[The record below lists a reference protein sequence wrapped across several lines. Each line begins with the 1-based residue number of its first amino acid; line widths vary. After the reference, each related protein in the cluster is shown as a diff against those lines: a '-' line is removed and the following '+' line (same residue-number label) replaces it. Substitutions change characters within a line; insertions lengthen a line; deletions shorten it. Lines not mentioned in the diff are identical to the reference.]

1 MLRLKSFVRLAVV
14 LIAVV
19 LTAFVP
25 QGPGNAETHISETHD
40 APAFLPEAVDCE
52 VASAALGAASTGKNS
67 TPILPCDEEVIE
79 RVIEIIDEDCD
90 GAGYGR
96 ITCNDDGTVESLH
109 VTCLPS

>member
-1 MLRLKSFVRLAVV
+1 MSRFNTPFAVI

-19 LTAFVP
+19 VAAFVP
-25 QGPGNAETHISETHD
+25 QGPGNAATHIAETYD
-40 APAFLPEAVDCE
+40 VPAFLLEAVDCQ
-52 VASAALGAASTGKNS
+52 VAPLALGAAFSGKKPTS
-67 TPILPCDEEVIE
+67 MLPCDEQVIG